1 MGNRL
6 AVSARRRVGLPV
18 NKADQKTRSE
28 PSAPLLD
35 IDGLC
40 VEFPSRAGPVHAC
53 SDMSFHVGQGEVVG
67 LVGESGSGKSV
78 ASLSVLRLTPPPGRI
93 TKGSIR
99 FEGRDLVGLAKRE
112 ILRMRGRRIG
122 FVSQTPRASLNPALR
137 IRDQIVAVLRACDA
151 EFRSTDAPSRI
162 AALLAPL
169 GFADPDRVAA
179 SFPHQLSGGMCQRV
193 AIALALA
200 GDPAL
205 LIADEPTTALD
216 VAVQAGILALLRRLN
231 RERGLSILLVTHD
244 LSVVRALADR
254 VVVVYGG
261 RVKESGPTGAVL
273 TLPEHPYTR
282 ALLSAFPDPDRPQRR
297 LVQQPA
303 GARSGAA

>member
-6 AVSARRRVGLPV
+6 AVSA
-18 NKADQKTRSE
+18 QKRAERPLDRANGRTGME

-35 IDGLC
+35 IADLS
-40 VEFPSRAGPVHAC
+40 VEFPSRAGAVQAC
-53 SDMSFHVGQGEVVG
+53 SEISFEIGHGEVVG

-78 ASLSVLRLTPPPGRI
+78 ASLSVLRLTPPPGRV
-93 TKGSIR
+93 TGGSIH
-99 FEGRDLVGLAKRE
+99 FEGRDLLALPKRE
-112 ILRMRGRRIG
+112 LLRIRGRRIG
-122 FVSQTPRASLNPALR
+122 FVSQTPRTSLNPALR
-137 IRDQIVAVLRACDA
+137 IRDQIAAVLRACDPA
-151 EFRSTDAPSRI
+151 FRSAHAPGRI
-162 AALLAPL
+162 SALLAPL

-254 VVVVYGG
+254 VVVLHGG
-261 RVKESGPTGAVL
+261 DVKEIGSTDAVL
-273 TLPEHPYTR
+273 TRPEHPYTC
-282 ALLSAFPDPDRPQRR
+282 ALLSAVPDPDRPQRR
-297 LVQQPA
+297 LVHLA
-303 GARSGAA
+303 EARSGAA